1 MTNQLKRKLNDGKVV
16 VGSFVYVPSSKLTEI
31 IGLSGFDFV
40 VIDMEHGPIDMGPAE
55 DMIRAADVAGVTP
68 IVRVSHNTKHLIMRA
83 FDIGAHAIHIPDIN
97 TESDA
102 RGAVSSSK
110 YGPVGKRGMAGVRAL
125 GYGLKGP
132 LSEHAPQA
140 NAETMIIAHI
150 EDIESIRNLDALL
163 DVDGIDIY
171 YLGPTDL
178 SNSMGIPGQV
188 GDPKVKQLVDDAIT
202 RIAKA
207 GKIAGCIS
215 VDSQAAKRYIDLGAR
230 YIATH
235 ALKFMTNGS
244 RQFIQEVTS

>member
-1 MTNQLKRKLNDGKVV
+1 MINQLKRKLNDGKVV

-31 IGLSGFDFV
+31 IGLCGFDFV
-40 VIDMEHGPIDMGPAE
+40 VVDMEHGPIDMGPAE
-55 DMIRAADVAGVTP
+55 DMIRAAEVAGVTP

-97 TESDA
+97 TESDGRA
-102 RGAVSSSK
+102 AVSSSK

-140 NAETMIIAHI
+140 NAETMVIAHI

-163 DVDGIDIY
+163 DVDGIDVY

-178 SNSMGIPGQV
+178 SNSMGIPGQT

-244 RQFIQEVTS
+244 RQFIEELRS